1 MTRWLDVEVGTDDI
15 DLNTLPQNLALL
27 DLHNDN
33 EFKLLIGDFG
43 RGEDGP
49 KLKVFKGAMQIS
61 DTVLPDLPLGV
72 VGFYISETVPRSV
85 PIIAVAY
92 SSCVFMYRNL
102 KLFYKYYLPS
112 IELSMCEMEVWKQLT
127 NPINHNIDAI
137 KPLIDSL
144 KAIPHE
150 TLTPQSQDIL
160 TLTPEQRL
168 EYLENNAELP
178 SRNNAEIVCIN
189 TLKMHSIDKYSVS
202 CVVIATE
209 DGDVILLEPQTFS
222 QLCQAKICGV
232 KKTPFQM
239 ITTGLYS
246 VDYRITIATR
256 EKSVCILKR
265 DWPEGRI
272 LFNTDDHIIAI
283 EVITA
288 DSSVMV
294 ICADHSMA
302 CYSKKGKK
310 QWCLTLEHRPV
321 AMTLVPVLHLGVTL
335 TGVALASGHVHLYDG
350 KARRDTVFVRGG
362 CVGVGARASVR
373 WQGAEGHCVCERCLT
388 VEHHDAS
395 ASGSPGV
402 TLTGV
407 ALASGHVHLY
417 DGKARRDTV
426 FVRDVVS
433 VMKFGQLG
441 QEEHVLIIITGGGN
455 LMLKIL
461 KRTADFSA
469 HAAGVEMAPSALTGQ
484 KPWLIPK
491 KSKLFLEQSVR
502 ERENATL
509 MHKTFQH
516 ELNRLRLLA
525 ATTLLEAH
533 KKSDNSVGIGP
544 MESMRLTAEVEGL
557 GPVFRV
563 TLMIENNSKDKAV
576 IGLSILF
583 HVHTVNYKVSNPYIK
598 VPLLSPG
605 GKLKFPTKI
614 EEVFDDNIS
623 PDVLFRPVTGQGGE
637 RSLIKVLL
645 LKEGKKTPVLAATVQ
660 MPPTDPMMLPFDKM
674 QAIAGIEEKEDS
686 NWTNK
691 T

>member
-1 MTRWLDVEVGTDDI
+1 MGSMTRWLDVEVGTDDI

-27 DLHNDN
+27 DLQNDN
-33 EFKLLIGDFG
+33 EFKLLVGDFG

-72 VGFYISETVPRSV
+72 VGFYISESIPRSI
-85 PIIAVAY
+85 PIVAVAY

-112 IELSMCEMEVWKQLT
+112 TELSMCEMEVWKQLT
-127 NPINHNIDAI
+127 DSANHNAEAI
-137 KPLIDSL
+137 SPLIESL
-144 KAIPHE
+144 KAIPHN
-150 TLTPQSQDIL
+150 TLTVQSQNLLSL
-160 TLTPEQRL
+160 TLEQQL
-168 EYLENNAELP
+168 EYLENNPELP
-178 SRNNAEIVCIN
+178 SKINTEIVCIG
-189 TLKMHSIDKYSVS
+189 TLKMHSIEKYSVS
-202 CVVIATE
+202 CVVVATE
-209 DGDVILLEPQTFS
+209 DGDVILLDPQTFS
-222 QLCQAKICGV
+222 LLSQAKICGV
-232 KKTPFQM
+232 KKTPYQM

-256 EKSVCILKR
+256 EKSVCVLKR

-272 LFNTDDHIIAI
+272 LFTTDDHIIAI
-283 EVITA
+283 EVVTA

-294 ICADHSMA
+294 ICADNTMA

-310 QWCLTLEHRPV
+310 LWCLTLEHRPV
-321 AMTLVPVLHLGVTL
+321 AMTLVPVLHL
-335 TGVALASGHVHLYDG
+335 
-350 KARRDTVFVRGG
+350 
-362 CVGVGARASVR
+362 
-373 WQGAEGHCVCERCLT
+373 
-388 VEHHDAS
+388 
-395 ASGSPGV
+395 GV

-441 QEEHVLIIITGGGN
+441 QEEHVLIIITGSGN

-461 KRTADFSA
+461 KRTAEFSA
-469 HAAGVEMAPSALTGQ
+469 ESAGVELSGAAAGH

-491 KSKLFLEQSVR
+491 KSKLFLEQAAR
-502 ERENATL
+502 ERENAVL
-509 MHKTFQH
+509 MHETFQH

-525 ATTLLEAH
+525 AKTLQEAH
-533 KKSDNSVGIGP
+533 LKSDNSVGTGR
-544 MESMRLTAEVEGL
+544 MESLRLTAEVEGL

-563 TLMIENNSKDKAV
+563 TLIIENNSKEKAV
-576 IGLSILF
+576 IGLAILF
-583 HVHTVNYKVSNPYIK
+583 HVHTLNYKVSNPYIK

-614 EEVFDDNIS
+614 EEVFDENIS

-637 RSLIKVLL
+637 RSLVKVLL
-645 LKEGKKTPVLAATVQ
+645 LKEGRKTPVLAATVQ

-674 QAIAGIEEKEDS
+674 QEIAANDDP
-686 NWTNK
+686 NWRIK

>member
-1 MTRWLDVEVGTDDI
+1 MGSMTRWLDVEVGNDDI

-27 DLHNDN
+27 DLQNDN
-33 EFKLLIGDFG
+33 EFKLVVGDFG
-43 RGEDGP
+43 RGEEGP
-49 KLKVFKGAMQIS
+49 KLKIFKGAMQIS

-85 PIIAVAY
+85 PIVAVAY
-92 SSCVFMYRNL
+92 SSCIFMYRNL

-112 IELSMCEMEVWKQLT
+112 TELSMCEMEVWKQLINPT
-127 NPINHNIDAI
+127 NQNADAI
-137 KPLIDSL
+137 RPLLDSL
-144 KAIPHE
+144 RAIPHDL
-150 TLTPQSQDIL
+150 LTVQSQNL
-160 TLTPEQRL
+160 LAFTTEQQL
-168 EYLENNAELP
+168 EYLVNNTELP
-178 SRNNAEIVCIN
+178 RKKNAEIVCMN
-189 TLKMHSIDKYSVS
+189 TMKMHSIDKWSVS
-202 CVVIATE
+202 CLVVATE
-209 DGDVILLEPQTFS
+209 DGDVVFLDPQTFS
-222 QLCQAKICGV
+222 QLSQAKLCGV

-239 ITTGLYS
+239 VTSGLYT
-246 VDYRITIATR
+246 VDYRVTIATR
-256 EKSVCILKR
+256 EKTVCVLKR
-265 DWPEGRI
+265 DWAEGRI

-283 EVITA
+283 EVVTA

-294 ICADHSMA
+294 ICADHTMA
-302 CYSKKGKK
+302 CYNKKGKK

-350 KARRDTVFVRGG
+350 K
-362 CVGVGARASVR
+362 S
-373 WQGAEGHCVCERCLT
+373 
-388 VEHHDAS
+388 
-395 ASGSPGV
+395 
-402 TLTGV
+402 
-407 ALASGHVHLY
+407 
-417 DGKARRDTV
+417 RRDTV

-469 HAAGVEMAPSALTGQ
+469 HAAGVEISPSGPTGQ

-491 KSKLFLEQSVR
+491 KSKLFLEQSAR
-502 ERENATL
+502 ERENAAM
-509 MHKTFQH
+509 MHETFQH

-525 ATTLLEAH
+525 ARTLLEAH
-533 KKSDNSVGIGP
+533 VRSDNSVGTGP
-544 MESMRLTAEVEGL
+544 MGDMRLTAEVEGL

-563 TLMIENNSKDKAV
+563 TLIIENNSKEKAV
-576 IGLSILF
+576 IGLAILF

-605 GKLKFPTKI
+605 GKLNFPTKI

-645 LKEGKKTPVLAATVQ
+645 LKEGRKTPVLAATVQ

-674 QAIAGIEEKEDS
+674 QTIAGIDS
-686 NWTNK
+686 NEDPNWAPK

>member
-1 MTRWLDVEVGTDDI
+1 MGSMTRWLDVEVGNDDI

-27 DLHNDN
+27 DLQNDN
-33 EFKLLIGDFG
+33 EFKLVVGDFG
-43 RGEDGP
+43 RGEEGP
-49 KLKVFKGAMQIS
+49 KLKIFKGAMQIS

-85 PIIAVAY
+85 PIVAVAY
-92 SSCVFMYRNL
+92 SSCIFMYRNL

-112 IELSMCEMEVWKQLT
+112 TELSMCEMEVWKQLINPT
-127 NPINHNIDAI
+127 NQNADAVR
-137 KPLIDSL
+137 PLLDSL
-144 KAIPHE
+144 RAIPHDL
-150 TLTPQSQDIL
+150 LTVQSQNL
-160 TLTPEQRL
+160 LAFTTEQQL
-168 EYLENNAELP
+168 EYLENNTELP
-178 SRNNAEIVCIN
+178 RKKNAEIVCMN
-189 TLKMHSIDKYSVS
+189 TMKMHSIDKWSVS
-202 CVVIATE
+202 CLVVATE
-209 DGDVILLEPQTFS
+209 DGDVVFLDPQTFS
-222 QLCQAKICGV
+222 QLSQAKLCGV

-239 ITTGLYS
+239 VTSGLYT
-246 VDYRITIATR
+246 VDYRVTIATR
-256 EKSVCILKR
+256 EKTVCVLKR
-265 DWPEGRI
+265 DWAEGRI

-283 EVITA
+283 EVVTA

-294 ICADHSMA
+294 ICADHTMA
-302 CYSKKGKK
+302 CYNKKGKK

-350 KARRDTVFVRGG
+350 K
-362 CVGVGARASVR
+362 S
-373 WQGAEGHCVCERCLT
+373 
-388 VEHHDAS
+388 
-395 ASGSPGV
+395 
-402 TLTGV
+402 
-407 ALASGHVHLY
+407 
-417 DGKARRDTV
+417 RRDTV

-469 HAAGVEMAPSALTGQ
+469 HAAGVEISPSGPTGQ

-491 KSKLFLEQSVR
+491 KSKLFLEQSAR
-502 ERENATL
+502 ERENAA
-509 MHKTFQH
+509 K
-516 ELNRLRLLA
+516 
-525 ATTLLEAH
+525 
-533 KKSDNSVGIGP
+533 
-544 MESMRLTAEVEGL
+544 
-557 GPVFRV
+557 
-563 TLMIENNSKDKAV
+563 NNSKEKAV
-576 IGLSILF
+576 IGLAILF
-583 HVHTVNYKVSNPYIK
+583 HVHTVNYKVSNPYVK

-645 LKEGKKTPVLAATVQ
+645 LKEGRKTPVLAATVQ

-674 QAIAGIEEKEDS
+674 QTIAGIDS
-686 NWTNK
+686 NEDPNWAPK